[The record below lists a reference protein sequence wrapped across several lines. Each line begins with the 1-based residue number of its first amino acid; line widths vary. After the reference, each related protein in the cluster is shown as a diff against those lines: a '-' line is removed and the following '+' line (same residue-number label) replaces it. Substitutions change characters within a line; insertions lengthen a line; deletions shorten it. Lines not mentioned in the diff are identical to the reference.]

1 MIIKRDTYL
10 KALISRKQNGM
21 VKVVTGVRRCGKSFL
36 LNELFYAHLRESGI
50 SEDHIIR
57 FGFDSADDLML
68 IGESLLEITR
78 EKRKVNPEKFVR
90 YINSIITDRNDYYLL
105 LDEIQLLDQ
114 FEMVLN
120 GYLRKPNI
128 DIYVTGSNAK
138 PLSKDVITEFAGRGD
153 EIHMYPLSFSEFMSA
168 YDGDRYSGLREY
180 MLYGGIPLVVLRKDE
195 KEKSAL
201 LRNLFTEIYIRDI
214 KERNSIRDTE
224 SLEDILNILSSSIG
238 SLTNPEKLR
247 NTFRSVKKSDIANAT
262 IKKYLD
268 GLEDAFLVEAARRY
282 DIKGRAYIGSPLKY
296 YFTDLGL
303 RNIRINFRQNE
314 ETHSLENVIY
324 NELKIRGC
332 NVDVGVVPCAERN
345 GKGNVSKKQLEV
357 DFVCNQGLKTYYIQS
372 AYSLPDAEKRTQE
385 IRPFL
390 KINDSFKKIIITNDF
405 VNPLYDNDGILTMNV
420 FDFLLSSDSLDRY

>member
-10 KALISRKQNGM
+10 KALISRKHNGM

-50 SEDHIIR
+50 SEGHIIR

-78 EKRKVNPEKFVR
+78 EKRKVNPEKFIR

-138 PLSKDVITEFAGRGD
+138 LLSKDVITEFAGRGD

-195 KEKSAL
+195 KEKATL
-201 LRNLFTEIYIRDI
+201 LRNLFSEIYIRDI

-303 RNIRINFRQNE
+303 RNIHINFRQNE
-314 ETHSLENVIY
+314 ETHSLENIIY

-372 AYSLPDAEKRTQE
+372 AYSIPDAEKRAQE

-390 KINDSFKKIIITNDF
+390 KIKDSFKKIIITNDF

-420 FDFLLSSDSLDRY
+420 FDFLLSPDSLDRY

>member
-138 PLSKDVITEFAGRGD
+138 LLSKDVITEFAGRGD

-195 KEKSAL
+195 KEKATL
-201 LRNLFTEIYIRDI
+201 LRNLFSEIYIRDI

>member
-10 KALISRKQNGM
+10 KALISRKHNGM

-50 SEDHIIR
+50 SEDNIIR

-78 EKRKVNPEKFVR
+78 EKRKVNPEKFIR

-138 PLSKDVITEFAGRGD
+138 LLSKDVITEFAGRGD

-195 KEKSAL
+195 KEKATL
-201 LRNLFTEIYIRDI
+201 LRNLFSEIYIRDI

-314 ETHSLENVIY
+314 ETHSLENIIY

-372 AYSLPDAEKRTQE
+372 AYSIPDAEKRAQE

-390 KINDSFKKIIITNDF
+390 KIKDSFKKIIITNDF

-420 FDFLLSSDSLDRY
+420 FDFLLSPDSLDRY

>member
-10 KALISRKQNGM
+10 KALISRKHNGM

-50 SEDHIIR
+50 SEDNIIR

-78 EKRKVNPEKFVR
+78 EKRKVNPEKFIR

-138 PLSKDVITEFAGRGD
+138 LLSKDVITEFAGRGD

-195 KEKSAL
+195 KEKATL
-201 LRNLFTEIYIRDI
+201 LRNLFSEIYIRDI

-282 DIKGRAYIGSPLKY
+282 DIKGRACIGSPLKY

-314 ETHSLENVIY
+314 ETHSLENIIY

-372 AYSLPDAEKRTQE
+372 AYSIPDAEKRAQE

-390 KINDSFKKIIITNDF
+390 KIKDSFKKIIITNDF

-420 FDFLLSSDSLDRY
+420 FDFLLSPDSLDRY

>member
-10 KALISRKQNGM
+10 KALISRKHNGM

-78 EKRKVNPEKFVR
+78 EKRKVNPEKFIR

-138 PLSKDVITEFAGRGD
+138 LLSKDVITEFAGRGD

-195 KEKSAL
+195 KEKATL
-201 LRNLFTEIYIRDI
+201 LRNLFSEIYIRDI

-314 ETHSLENVIY
+314 ETHSLENIIY

-372 AYSLPDAEKRTQE
+372 AYSIPDAEKRAQE

-390 KINDSFKKIIITNDF
+390 KIKDSFKKIIITNDF

-420 FDFLLSSDSLDRY
+420 FDFLLSPDSLDRY

>member
-10 KALISRKQNGM
+10 KALISRKHNGM

-78 EKRKVNPEKFVR
+78 EKRKVNPEKFIR

-138 PLSKDVITEFAGRGD
+138 LLSKDVITEFAGRGD

-195 KEKSAL
+195 KEKATL
-201 LRNLFTEIYIRDI
+201 LRNLFSEIYIRDI

-282 DIKGRAYIGSPLKY
+282 DIKGRACIGSPLKY

-314 ETHSLENVIY
+314 ETHSLENIIY

-372 AYSLPDAEKRTQE
+372 AYSIPDAEKRAQE

-390 KINDSFKKIIITNDF
+390 KIKDSFKKIIITNDF

-420 FDFLLSSDSLDRY
+420 FDFLLSPDSLDRY